1 MERKPNSTPPPGIAS
16 FSVASCKRNHA
27 FVFSLFPIL
36 HGAAAAATTAKL
48 EHVRK
53 NNVLHGGT
61 DFSRQ
66 TPPAPSWSGKNF
78 HTAAV
83 LREKNGLGMVRFLR
97 PPVLLLPDLLG
108 WLRSDLTYRKH
119 GALRPQ
125 KPLPL
130 SSSSIP

>member
-36 HGAAAAATTAKL
+36 YGAAAAATTAKL

-53 NNVLHGGT
+53 INDLHGGA
-61 DFSRQ
+61 DFSRH
-66 TPPAPSWSGKNF
+66 PPAPSWSGKNF
-78 HTAAV
+78 HAAAV
-83 LREKNGLGMVRFLR
+83 LCEKNGNGMCRFLR
-97 PPVLLLPDLLG
+97 PPVLLLLDLLG
-108 WLRSDLTYRKH
+108 WLRSDVTYRKH